1 MSDSTYR
8 VQLALEA
15 AKLWRGESASLK
27 HIGDSENY
35 VYSFIASEKRR
46 FLRLTSN
53 HHRSLSQIEAELDF
67 VRYLHQ
73 GGVSVSLPLTSLN
86 GLAVEEI
93 QSTTEMIKES
103 YRNALERR

>member
-8 VQLALEA
+8 VQRALEA

-53 HHRSLSQIEAELDF
+53 LTAPPLKSKQSWISF
-67 VRYLHQ
+67 VTY
-73 GGVSVSLPLTSLN
+73 
-86 GLAVEEI
+86 
-93 QSTTEMIKES
+93 IKV
-103 YRNALERR
+103 A